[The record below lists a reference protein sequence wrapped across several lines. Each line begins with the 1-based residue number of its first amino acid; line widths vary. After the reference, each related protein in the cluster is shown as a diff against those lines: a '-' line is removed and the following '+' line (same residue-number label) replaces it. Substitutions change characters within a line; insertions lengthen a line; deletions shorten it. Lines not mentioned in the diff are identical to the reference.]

1 MWSCWRER
9 FDWRKEECGLTFR
22 RCFERRYE
30 DSCRLDE
37 ALSASRHCDLPERR
51 LAIGLLITLAS
62 IAGEECTESELKLSL
77 AVSIFSKTR

>member
-1 MWSCWRER
+1 M
-9 FDWRKEECGLTFR
+9 TFR

-51 LAIGLLITLAS
+51 LAIGLLINLAS
-62 IAGEECTESELKLSL
+62 IAGEELHCVGIEALVRGLN
-77 AVSIFSKTR
+77 IFEDLLTNPARA